1 MSSEARDVVS
11 LGADVGGRDAHGATH
26 EHILSLRRLLR
37 QKCKASYSSI
47 IKEFAL
53 ILRVDGAMQAWGK
66 RGVEN
71 VAFQRKR
78 GIVTADIFVSID
90 EWSSSDASRI
100 RMSLALGVR
109 DAIEKVAE
117 FVQRKKIDLA
127 VDNLRLDV
135 GAAIDEFLA

>member
-1 MSSEARDVVS
+1 
-11 LGADVGGRDAHGATH
+11 
-26 EHILSLRRLLR
+26 
-37 QKCKASYSSI
+37 
-47 IKEFAL
+47 
-53 ILRVDGAMQAWGK
+53 MQAWGK
-66 RGVEN
+66 RGAEN

-90 EWSSSDASRI
+90 EWSGSDASRI
-100 RMSLALGVR
+100 RMSLAIGVR

-127 VDNLRLDV
+127 TDNLRLDV